1 MLKSW
6 KSFLLLAIL
15 LFPFVSA
22 VDVAYIL
29 EDSSQVS
36 SPIIF
41 ALNSKGL
48 TYNIVKDS
56 QIPTTDFSQYS
67 LLLITEDVDK
77 VSNLPLNQKNAI
89 FFDRKTADEV
99 WTIGSSGQTTYK
111 KIEAEDESSFA
122 FNQITIP
129 SNDEIE
135 IYTTPS
141 ALHYLSPP
149 IRNIHVAAI
158 KVGYFRPIVAY
169 SESNEI
175 KNFFFGAPVFNNW
188 NSNGKKIF
196 ENALTWVIGNSP
208 PTIQNIQDITVFET
222 DLVTITV
229 QAVDS

>member
-6 KSFLLLAIL
+6 KSFFLLAIIL
-15 LFPFVSA
+15 LPFVSA
-22 VDVAYIL
+22 VEVDVAYIL

-36 SPIIF
+36 TVIIS

-48 TYNIVKDS
+48 SYNIIKDS

-77 VSNLPLNQKNAI
+77 VSNLPLNQKNAV

-111 KIEAEDESSFA
+111 KIEVEDESSFA

-141 ALHYLSPP
+141 LLNYLTPP
-149 IRNIHVAAI
+149 VRNIHVAA
-158 KVGYFRPIVAY
+158 
-169 SESNEI
+169 
-175 KNFFFGAPVFNNW
+175 
-188 NSNGKKIF
+188 
-196 ENALTWVIGNSP
+196 
-208 PTIQNIQDITVFET
+208 
-222 DLVTITV
+222 
-229 QAVDS
+229 